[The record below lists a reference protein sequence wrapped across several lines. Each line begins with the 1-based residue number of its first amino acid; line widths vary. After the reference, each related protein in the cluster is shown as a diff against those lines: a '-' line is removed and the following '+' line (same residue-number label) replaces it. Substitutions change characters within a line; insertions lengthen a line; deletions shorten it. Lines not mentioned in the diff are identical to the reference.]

1 MGPQMC
7 NALRKIYGEEQVI
20 CQGVGPKYTASITD
34 NIGGIG
40 TSRAA
45 VAEAT
50 GMFQKA
56 ASKCPD
62 AQIAFGGYRFVLP
75 ELARLNENNEFHPR
89 HNDIH

>member
-7 NALRKIYGEEQVI
+7 NGLKKAYGDDQVI

-40 TSRAA
+40 TSRVAI
-45 VAEAT
+45 AEAT
-50 GMFQKA
+50 AMFTTA

-62 AQIAFGGYRFVLP
+62 AVIAFGGYRFVSL
-75 ELARLNENNEFHPR
+75 HSQ
-89 HNDIH
+89 HI